1 MSHFPSTK
9 SLRAFEAAAR
19 LGSIKA
25 AADHLHVTASAVS
38 RRIQTLE
45 EELGQT
51 LFVRDI
57 QGITLT
63 DAGRHYAEQLRGI
76 FKALEQ
82 ATAAVRQPARRRLTI
97 AGPAVVI
104 QACMDQLHSV
114 EEKLP
119 QLDLAFHTA
128 AITTASHPVL
138 ADADVAFFWG
148 KGSWEGWSTEPITWR
163 THLVP
168 LCAPTLL
175 ADGKLLSTE
184 EMAEH
189 TWIVPV
195 AFEESWELWYQAQGL
210 AMPVSKRLMKVV
222 DANAAAQI
230 ARRGGGIAMLTGFR
244 GVPNFN
250 VMVGHLVP
258 AHAFHAFA
266 LDYALYI
273 GMRCGNDNPDL
284 NAFVSW
290 FFDVVWGRAALEH
303 WLAAQR

>member
-25 AADHLHVTASAVS
+25 AADHLHVTASAIS

-45 EELGQT
+45 EELGQP
-51 LFVRDI
+51 LFVRDV

-63 DAGRHYAEQLRGI
+63 EAGRHYAEQLRSI
-76 FKALEQ
+76 FRALEQ
-82 ATAAVRQPARRRLTI
+82 ATAAVRLPSRRRLTV
-97 AGPAVVI
+97 AGPGVVI

-114 EEKLP
+114 EEQLA
-119 QLDLAFHTA
+119 QLDLVFHTA
-128 AITTASHPVL
+128 AITTSSHPAL

-148 KGSWEGWSTEPITWR
+148 KGRWDGWDTKPITRR

-168 LCAPTLL
+168 LCAPELL
-175 ADGKLLSTE
+175 ADGQPLSTDE
-184 EMAEH
+184 LAEH

-195 AFEESWELWYQAQGL
+195 AFEESWELWYQALGV

-222 DANAAAQI
+222 DAIAAAQI
-230 ARRGGGIAMLTGFR
+230 ARRGGGIAMLTGF
-244 GVPNFN
+244 GGIANFN
-250 VMVGHLVP
+250 VLAGHLVP

-266 LDYALYI
+266 HDYALHI
-273 GMRCGNDNPDL
+273 GMRSGDTNPDRD
-284 NAFVSW
+284 AFAAW
-290 FFDVVWGRAALEH
+290 FFNAAWSRTVLEK